1 MKKRIT
7 LEDGSGGR
15 EARDLINGIILPEFL
30 NPHIAGLPD
39 AATLPAMKGRIALTT
54 DSFVVTPLFFPGG
67 DIGKLAI
74 CGTINDLAVAG
85 AKPLYLTCS
94 FIIEE
99 GLEIETLKRI
109 VSSMGDWAKRA
120 GVLIVTG
127 DTKVVEAGN
136 VDRLYI
142 NTAGIGV
149 LPDDLSLSPDRITP
163 GDVVIMSGTVGDHG
177 LAVLAARE
185 ELDISPQLPS
195 DCGPLN
201 GLTAAMLDTGADIKF
216 MRDPTRGGLAA
227 VMNELVDGRNMG
239 IELRESEIPVQN
251 KVRAALEILGLDP
264 LALANEGKL
273 CAIVAEKDAD
283 RLITAM
289 RKDPAGRESRIIGR
303 VIREPVGMVILKT
316 ESGGRR
322 IVDWPSGEP
331 IPRIC

>member
-15 EARDLINGIILPEFL
+15 EARDLISGILLPEFM
-30 NPHIAGLPD
+30 NPHLAGLPD
-39 AATLPAMKGRIALTT
+39 AASLPPLEGRIALTT
-54 DSFVVTPLFFPGG
+54 DSFVVSPIFFPGG

-74 CGTINDLAVAG
+74 CGTVNDLAVTG

-99 GLEIETLKRI
+99 GLEIETFTRI
-109 VSSMGDWAKRA
+109 ISSMGDWAKRA

-136 VDRLYI
+136 ADRLYI

-149 LPDDLSLSPDRITP
+149 LPNDLFLSPDRILP
-163 GDVVIMSGTVGDHG
+163 GDAMIVSGTVGDHG

-185 ELDISPQLPS
+185 ELDISPQLKS

-201 GLTAAMLDTGADIKF
+201 GLTAAMLKTGADIKF

-227 VMNELVDGRNMG
+227 IMNELVDGKDLG
-239 IELRESEIPVQN
+239 IELTESEIPIRP

-273 CAIVAEKDAD
+273 CAIVTDKDAD
-283 RLITAM
+283 RLIKAM
-289 RKDPAGRESRIIGR
+289 RQDPAGREARIIGR
-303 VIREPVGMVILKT
+303 VIREPAGMVILKT
-316 ESGGRR
+316 EAGGRR
-322 IVDWPSGEP
+322 IVDWPGGEP